1 MDDKDKFIIKLA
13 LMGDTGT
20 GKTIFR
26 DYLKGG
32 LEELDF
38 QHYMATNGATY
49 MQKKLLFKKNIFS
62 LDIWDFSGRN
72 IYERIGKFFYSN
84 AQIIFMFYEQKNR
97 ETFETAKRRLKSVKE
112 NCLYDVILVLIA
124 NKYDLNLYSKKNDDI
139 ITDEEALE
147 FADEN
152 NILYSHLSILE
163 KYSNGINELFEKV
176 IKEYI
181 KVKNIEI

>member
-1 MDDKDKFIIKLA
+1 
-13 LMGDTGT
+13 
-20 GKTIFR
+20 
-26 DYLKGG
+26 
-32 LEELDF
+32 
-38 QHYMATNGATY
+38 
-49 MQKKLLFKKNIFS
+49 
-62 LDIWDFSGRN
+62 
-72 IYERIGKFFYSN
+72 
-84 AQIIFMFYEQKNR
+84 MFYEQKNR

-124 NKYDLNLYSKKNDDI
+124 NKYDLNLYSIKNDDI

-152 NILYSHLSILE
+152 NIIYSHLSILE
-163 KYSNGINELFEKV
+163 NYSNGINELFEKV